1 MSKLKWL
8 STAAIGLLLI
18 NLCLVLFLFLGKP
31 PHAQE
36 GRRPY
41 EQGPKNKIIDM
52 LRFDKDQVEKYE
64 NLIKQHR
71 TSVRLLEEG
80 IREVKSKLYL
90 TLNEKG
96 SGAKDSL
103 VNQLGDLQM
112 QIENVHYNHFLEI
125 KRLCKP
131 NQQAY
136 FTELT
141 GNLVEFFHPEKQG
154 HTPPKK

>member
-8 STAAIGLLLI
+8 SIAAIGLLLI
-18 NLCLVLFLFLGKP
+18 NLCMVLFLFFGKP

-36 GRRPY
+36 GRRPF
-41 EQGPKNKIIDM
+41 EQGPKNKIIGM
-52 LRFDKDQVEKYE
+52 LHFDKEQVEKYE
-64 NLIKQHR
+64 ELIKQHR

-80 IREVKSKLYL
+80 ITEAKSNLYL

-103 VNQLGDLQM
+103 VNQLGDLQK

-131 NQQAY
+131 DQQAY

-141 GNLVEFFHPEKQG
+141 GNLVDFFHPEKQG
-154 HTPPKK
+154 HSPPKK

>member
-18 NLCLVLFLFLGKP
+18 NLCLVLFLFFGNP

-36 GRRPY
+36 GRRPF

>member
-1 MSKLKWL
+1 MSKLKL
-8 STAAIGLLLI
+8 VSTAAIGLLLI
-18 NLCLVLFLFLGKP
+18 NLCMVLFLFLGRP

-36 GRRPY
+36 GRRPF
-41 EQGPKNKIIDM
+41 EKGPKNKIIDM
-52 LRFDKDQVEKYE
+52 LHFDKEQVEKYE
-64 NLIKQHR
+64 NLITQHR

-80 IREVKSKLYL
+80 IREAKSNLYL
-90 TLNEKG
+90 TLNENE

-131 NQQAY
+131 DQQAY

-141 GNLVEFFHPEKQG
+141 GNLVDFFHPEKQG